1 MISAGQL
8 AETSRS
14 DGHVQRAIGKQQ
26 ALFHFHPP
34 SPPLTAGSTIYLH
47 SLTATT
53 IQAANAWGRI
63 KKKLAQRVA
72 SANDGDNDD
81 DGSAAAAS
89 STPKSKAT
97 TGKKRGRKPAS
108 AADDHHDDDDEDA
121 KPPLKVGFFEAR
133 YHLILYCVCENGTD
147 DDDCRNRELRKQ
159 RAVLPRLLLLRMRW
173 TTVPKLSRLRR
184 LRMVMRTRRMVA

>member
-1 MISAGQL
+1 MGMSNERSVSSKHISI
-8 AETSRS
+8 S
-14 DGHVQRAIGKQQ
+14 I
-26 ALFHFHPP
+26 PP

-63 KKKLAQRVA
+63 KKKLAQRVT
-72 SANDGDNDD
+72 SANGGGNDD

-108 AADDHHDDDDEDA
+108 AADDNHDDDDGYA
-121 KPPLKVGFFEAR
+121 KPPLKVGSFFWKLVVI
-133 YHLILYCVCENGTD
+133 YPLLCM
-147 DDDCRNRELRKQ
+147 RE
-159 RAVLPRLLLLRMRW
+159 W
-173 TTVPKLSRLRR
+173 D
-184 LRMVMRTRRMVA
+184 

>member
-26 ALFHFHPP
+26 AHFHFHPP
-34 SPPLTAGSTIYLH
+34 SPPLTAGPKIYLH
-47 SLTATT
+47 LLTATT

-72 SANDGDNDD
+72 SANGGDNDD

-108 AADDHHDDDDEDA
+108 AADDNHDDDDEDA
-121 KPPLKVGFFEAR
+121 KPPPKVCFF
-133 YHLILYCVCENGTD
+133 
-147 DDDCRNRELRKQ
+147 
-159 RAVLPRLLLLRMRW
+159 
-173 TTVPKLSRLRR
+173 
-184 LRMVMRTRRMVA
+184 